1 MKPMKALLFACLAA
15 LLILS
20 AGCAGDPNLVR
31 ADKPVMPPPEPAR
44 SLKPSKAT
52 FGSMFTDRTPDMYQD
67 LRARNVGD
75 IIVVEIVENSK
86 AKKKNDTKAERTN
99 EFDASIPYLMGYAG
113 SLRREANSTNTDP
126 LVGASFKSK
135 HDAKSEL
142 KKEDSMTSSVGCTVI
157 EKMPNGNLVVRG
169 SRELQV
175 NGETQYIILQ
185 GIVRP
190 TDVTVSNT
198 VYSTQLADAKIYYT
212 GRGVLS
218 DKQKPGWLARLLDNI
233 WPF

>member
-1 MKPMKALLFACLAA
+1 MKALAFILLSA
-15 LLILS
+15 LLILA
-20 AGCAGDPNLVR
+20 AGCAGDPTLVQ
-31 ADKPVMPPPEPAR
+31 ADKPVLPPPPSAENLRPPRPAY
-44 SLKPSKAT
+44 
-52 FGSMFTDRTPDMYQD
+52 GSMFTDRSPDFYQD

-75 IIVVEIVENSK
+75 IIVVDIVENSK
-86 AKKKNDTKAERTN
+86 AKKKNDTKAEKKN
-99 EFDASIPYLMGYAG
+99 EFEASIPYFLGYA
-113 SLRREANSTNTDP
+113 SSMRREAGSKNTDP
-126 LVGASFKSK
+126 LIGAGYKSK
-135 HDAKSEL
+135 LDSKSEL
-142 KKEDSMTSSVGCTVI
+142 KKEDSMTSSIGCTVI

-185 GIVRP
+185 GVVRQS
-190 TDVTVSNT
+190 DVTTTNT
-198 VYSTQLADAKIYYT
+198 VYSTQLANAKIYYT

>member
-1 MKPMKALLFACLAA
+1 MKALAYFLISA
-15 LLILS
+15 LLLLA
-20 AGCAGDPNLVR
+20 AGCAGDPSLIS
-31 ADKPVMPPPEPAR
+31 ADKPVMPPP
-44 SLKPSKAT
+44 PSAENLRPPRPT
-52 FGSMFTDRTPDMYQD
+52 FGSTFTDRTPDYFQD

-99 EFDASIPYLMGYAG
+99 EYDASVPYFLGYSG
-113 SLRREANSTNTDP
+113 SLRREAGSTNADP
-126 LVGASFKSK
+126 LIAASLKSK

-157 EKMPNGNLVVRG
+157 EKMPNGNLVLRG

-185 GIVRP
+185 GVVRP
-190 TDVTVSNT
+190 TDVTASNT
-198 VYSTQLADAKIYYT
+198 VYSTQLADARIYYT

>member
-1 MKPMKALLFACLAA
+1 MKALVFAFLAG

-20 AGCAGDPNLVR
+20 GGCAGDPTLIQ
-31 ADKPVMPPPEPAR
+31 ADKPVMPPPDPAVN
-44 SLKPSKAT
+44 LKPAKPA
-52 FGSMFTDRTPDMYQD
+52 FGSMFTDRTQDFYQD

-99 EFDASIPYLMGYAG
+99 EFSAKVPYLMGYAG
-113 SLRREANSTNTDP
+113 SLRRESGSANTDP
-126 LVGASFKSK
+126 LIGADFTSK

-142 KKEDSMTSSVGCTVI
+142 KKEDSMTSSIGCTVV
-157 EKMPNGNLVVRG
+157 EKMGNGNLVVRG

-190 TDVTVSNT
+190 SDVTTNNT

>member
-1 MKPMKALLFACLAA
+1 MKALAYSLITA
-15 LLILS
+15 LLIL
-20 AGCAGDPNLVR
+20 AGGCANDPALIQ
-31 ADKPVMPPPEPAR
+31 ADKPVMPPPPTAENLRPPR
-44 SLKPSKAT
+44 PVY
-52 FGSMFTDRTPDMYQD
+52 GSMFTDRSPDFYQD

-99 EFDASIPYLMGYAG
+99 EYEASVPHFLGYSG
-113 SLRREANSTNTDP
+113 GLRREAGSTSSDP
-126 LVGASFKSK
+126 LIGANLTSS

-142 KKEDSMTSSVGCTVI
+142 KKEDSMTSSIGCTVI

-185 GIVRP
+185 GVVRP
-190 TDVTVSNT
+190 TDVTSTNT
-198 VYSTQLADAKIYYT
+198 VYSTQLADARIYYT

>member
-1 MKPMKALLFACLAA
+1 MKAMAWLTITA
-15 LLILS
+15 LLLLA
-20 AGCAGDPNLVR
+20 AGCAGDPTLVQ
-31 ADKPVMPPPEPAR
+31 ADKPVMPPPEPVRDLRPSQATPG
-44 SLKPSKAT
+44 SL
-52 FGSMFTDRTPDMYQD
+52 FTTQAPDFYQD

-75 IIVVEIVENSK
+75 IIVVDIVENSK

-99 EFDASIPYLMGYAG
+99 EFSAGIPYLMGYSG
-113 SLRREANSTNTDP
+113 SLRREAGSTNTDP
-126 LVGASFKSK
+126 LVAADFTSK
-135 HDAKSEL
+135 HDAKAEL
-142 KKEDSMTSSVGCTVI
+142 KKEDSMTSSIGCTVV
-157 EKMPNGNLVVRG
+157 EKLPNGNLVIRG

-185 GIVRP
+185 GVVRP
-190 TDVTVSNT
+190 SDVTTSNT

>member
-1 MKPMKALLFACLAA
+1 MKPLAYA
-15 LLILS
+15 ILAVMLILA
-20 AGCAGDPNLVR
+20 AGCAGDPSLIQ

-44 SLKPSKAT
+44 NLQTAKPSY
-52 FGSMFTDRTPDMYQD
+52 GSMFTDRTQDFYQD

-75 IIVVEIVENSK
+75 IIVVEIVENSR

-99 EFDASIPYLMGYAG
+99 EVEATIPYLLGYAG
-113 SLRREANSTNTDP
+113 GLRREADSKNTDP
-126 LVGASFKSK
+126 LIGAGYKSK

-142 KKEDSMTSSVGCTVI
+142 KKEDSMTSSIGCTVI
-157 EKMPNGNLVVRG
+157 EKMVNGNLVVRG

-175 NGETQYIILQ
+175 NGETQYIVLQ

-190 TDVTVSNT
+190 TDVTATNT
-198 VYSTQLADAKIYYT
+198 VYSTQLADARIYYT

-218 DKQKPGWLARLLDNI
+218 DKQKPGWLARLMDNI

>member
-1 MKPMKALLFACLAA
+1 MKALLFACLAA

-20 AGCAGDPNLVR
+20 AGCAGDPSLVR
-31 ADKPVMPPPEPAR
+31 ADKPVLPPPPPA
-44 SLKPSKAT
+44 SDLKPPKPAY
-52 FGSMFTDRTPDMYQD
+52 GSMFTERTPDMYQD

-99 EFDASIPYLMGYAG
+99 EFDAAVPYMLGYAG
-113 SLRREANSTNTDP
+113 SLRREANTTNTDP
-126 LVGASFKSK
+126 LIGATFTSK
-135 HDAKSEL
+135 HDAKAEL

-190 TDVTVSNT
+190 SDVTASNT

>member
-1 MKPMKALLFACLAA
+1 MKALIFACLAA
-15 LLILS
+15 LIILT
-20 AGCAGDPNLVR
+20 AGCAGDPHLVQ
-31 ADKPVMPPPEPAR
+31 ADKPVMPPPEPAKDYR
-44 SLKPSKAT
+44 PPRPA
-52 FGSMFTDRTPDMYQD
+52 FGSMFTDRNADMYQD

-75 IIVVEIVENSK
+75 IVVVEIVENSK

-113 SLRREANSTNTDP
+113 SLRREANSANTDP

-135 HDAKSEL
+135 HDAKAEL
-142 KKEDSMTSSVGCTVI
+142 KKEDSMTSSIGCTVM
-157 EKMPNGNLVVRG
+157 EKLPNGNLVVRG

-212 GRGVLS
+212 GRGVLT

>member
-1 MKPMKALLFACLAA
+1 MRALIFAFLAG

-20 AGCAGDPNLVR
+20 AGCAGDPGLIQ
-31 ADKPVMPPPEPAR
+31 ADKPVMPPPEPAVN
-44 SLKPSKAT
+44 LQPAKPS
-52 FGSMFTDRTPDMYQD
+52 FGSIFTDRTQDFYQD

-99 EFDASIPYLMGYAG
+99 EFDAKVPYLMGYAG
-113 SLRREANSTNTDP
+113 SLRREAGSTNTDP
-126 LVGASFKSK
+126 LVGAEFTSK

-142 KKEDSMTSSVGCTVI
+142 KKEDSMTSSIGCTVV
-157 EKMPNGNLVVRG
+157 EKMANGNLVVRG

-190 TDVTVSNT
+190 TDVTTNNT

>member
-1 MKPMKALLFACLAA
+1 MKALAFSLISVLMILA
-15 LLILS
+15 
-20 AGCAGDPNLVR
+20 AGCANDPTLVS
-31 ADKPVMPPPEPAR
+31 ADKPVMPPPPSAENLRPPRPAY
-44 SLKPSKAT
+44 
-52 FGSMFTDRTPDMYQD
+52 GSMFTDRSPDYFQD

-86 AKKKNDTKAERTN
+86 AKKKNDTKAEKKN
-99 EFDASIPYLMGYAG
+99 EFDATISSLLGYAG
-113 SLRREANSTNTDP
+113 GLRREAGTTNSDP
-126 LVGASFKSK
+126 LIGATYKSK
-135 HDAKSEL
+135 LDAKSEL
-142 KKEDSMTSSVGCTVI
+142 KKEDSMTSSIGCTVI

-185 GIVRP
+185 GVVRP
-190 TDVTVSNT
+190 TDVTSTNT
-198 VYSTQLADAKIYYT
+198 VYSTQIANAKIYYT

>member
-1 MKPMKALLFACLAA
+1 MKPLAYAILAA
-15 LLILS
+15 MLILT
-20 AGCAGDPNLVR
+20 AGCAGDPALIQ
-31 ADKPVMPPPEPAR
+31 ADKPVMPPPDPAR
-44 SLKPSKAT
+44 NLQLAKPSY
-52 FGSMFTDRTPDMYQD
+52 GSMYTDRTQDFYQD

-99 EFDASIPYLMGYAG
+99 EVEATIPYLMGYAG
-113 SLRREANSTNTDP
+113 GLRREADSKNTDP
-126 LVGASFKSK
+126 LIGAGFKSK

-142 KKEDSMTSSVGCTVI
+142 KKEDSMTSSIGCTVI
-157 EKMPNGNLVVRG
+157 EKMINGNLVVRG

-175 NGETQYIILQ
+175 NGETQYIVLQ

-190 TDVTVSNT
+190 TDVTATNT
-198 VYSTQLADAKIYYT
+198 VYSTQLADARIYYT

>member
-212 GRGVLS
+212 AAAS
-218 DKQKPGWLARLLDNI
+218 
-233 WPF
+233 

>member
-1 MKPMKALLFACLAA
+1 MKALAYIFISTLLLLA
-15 LLILS
+15 
-20 AGCAGDPNLVR
+20 AGCAGDPTLITAN
-31 ADKPVMPPPEPAR
+31 KPVMPPPPSAENLRPPRPAY
-44 SLKPSKAT
+44 
-52 FGSMFTDRTPDMYQD
+52 GSTFTDRTPDYYQD

-99 EFDASIPYLMGYAG
+99 EYDASIPYFLGYAG
-113 SLRREANSTNTDP
+113 GLRREAGSTNSDP
-126 LVGASFKSK
+126 LIGASVTSS
-135 HDAKSEL
+135 HDAKAEL
-142 KKEDSMTSSVGCTVI
+142 QKEDTMTSSIGCTVT
-157 EKMPNGNLVVRG
+157 EKLPNGNLVVRG

-185 GIVRP
+185 GVVRP
-190 TDVTVSNT
+190 TDVTTANT